1 MMLSFAGATQCHD
14 LTTTLQILPPP
25 LPPPQSNYGGR
36 KMHPSV
42 VAYLREFYRP
52 SVHDLYRLLGRD
64 LGWEGFGST
73 AGSVLPGT
81 FGSGGGDGSGGKA
94 RLPLGVHQR
103 WAGTM
108 TQLSSSGWDGQQ
120 EGGGEESSEPSKKGS
135 GQPSE
140 EAGRPRVFQLH
151 ARHDSAHDSAHSAG
165 HHPPI
170 PSSAVALLS
179 GQPLS
184 ALGVAAAATTTAVA
198 AASPNALPA
207 LPAAPSD
214 TSDGGGGESIGGEL
228 PLANGTEAAPKG
240 AFVLEVLPTAG

>member
-1 MMLSFAGATQCHD
+1 MLSFAGATQCHD

-52 SVHDLYRLLGRD
+52 SVHNLYRLLGRD
-64 LGWEGFGST
+64 LGWEGFGCT

-81 FGSGGGDGSGGKA
+81 GSSGGGDGSGGKA

-103 WAGTM
+103 WGTM
-108 TQLSSSGWDGQQ
+108 PQLSSDGGDGRQ
-120 EGGGEESSEPSKKGS
+120 EGGEESSAEPSKKGS

-151 ARHDSAHDSAHSAG
+151 ARHDSAHDSAHSG
-165 HHPPI
+165 QPPI
-170 PSSAVALLS
+170 PSAAAGALS
-179 GQPLS
+179 GQPPLLAAPI
-184 ALGVAAAATTTAVA
+184 ALDVAATVRSVLPFPATATAAGA
-198 AASPNALPA
+198 AAPLPVA
-207 LPAAPSD
+207 HSD
-214 TSDGGGGESIGGEL
+214 TSDGGGENIEEL
-228 PLANGTEAAPKG
+228 PLADGTEAAPNG
-240 AFVLEVLPTAG
+240 ALVLEVLP